1 MQLTK
6 GAIGNLINRY
16 RAVLK
21 KCHLLNVFGSLAVAG
36 MLVMGGA
43 AAAGAAEWDGT
54 SDLTL
59 NEEES
64 LTINNQSNANT
75 IQSNLQAASQ
85 DITISIKGGTLKISS
100 SNGVTGS
107 IVNNN
112 TTEGSKTILHMTDGT
127 LNVAGRTGTGQTGDR
142 SYGIIQVQEVQV
154 IGGTVNLGPRRQEGY
169 WDEGMLL
176 SYSTTGKDT
185 VFSGADTTVNIN
197 GGSLLSGS
205 GSNEK
210 QPSLVFKEGVTV
222 NLSGASLDQAALIKG
237 ARKPV
242 KKQPWCLTGKVQQS
256 LSTRA
261 ILTCGALPSSM
272 PTRQLCRMARR

>member
-85 DITISIKGGTLKISS
+85 DITISIKGGT
-100 SNGVTGS
+100 
-107 IVNNN
+107 
-112 TTEGSKTILHMTDGT
+112 
-127 LNVAGRTGTGQTGDR
+127 
-142 SYGIIQVQEVQV
+142 
-154 IGGTVNLGPRRQEGY
+154 
-169 WDEGMLL
+169 
-176 SYSTTGKDT
+176 
-185 VFSGADTTVNIN
+185 
-197 GGSLLSGS
+197 
-205 GSNEK
+205 
-210 QPSLVFKEGVTV
+210 
-222 NLSGASLDQAALIKG
+222 
-237 ARKPV
+237 
-242 KKQPWCLTGKVQQS
+242 
-256 LSTRA
+256 
-261 ILTCGALPSSM
+261 
-272 PTRQLCRMARR
+272 RMVR